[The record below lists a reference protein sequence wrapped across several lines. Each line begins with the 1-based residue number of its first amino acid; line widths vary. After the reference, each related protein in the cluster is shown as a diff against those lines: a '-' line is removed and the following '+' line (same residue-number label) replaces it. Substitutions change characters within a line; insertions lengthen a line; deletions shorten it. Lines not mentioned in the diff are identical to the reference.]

1 MEDVM
6 KIIFPILL
14 LAASV
19 PALGETAP
27 GKADKPVIYDRNSRQ
42 ILPYD
47 RRPLLCPRSDQAPAA
62 ACAGAEKPEPEKA
75 LRSKDLG

>member
-1 MEDVM
+1 MEDAM

-42 ILPYD
+42 MLPYD
-47 RRPLLCPRSDQAPAA
+47 RRPLLCPRSDQAQAT
-62 ACAGAEKPEPEKA
+62 CVDAEKPEPQKA
-75 LRSKDLG
+75 LRSKNLG